1 MKICLNGEDLDWEG
15 GSVADLVRRQ
25 GLDPARKGYAVAL
38 NGEVLARDDW
48 AVRRPADGDRVE
60 IVGMYKGG

>member
-1 MKICLNGEDLDWEG
+1 MRICVNGERLDWDGETV
-15 GSVADLVRRQ
+15 SDLLRRQ
-25 GLDPARKGYAVAL
+25 GVDPARKGYAVAV

-48 AVRRPADGDRVE
+48 PVCRLAEGDRVE

>member
-1 MKICLNGEDLDWEG
+1 MRICLNGEDLDWDG
-15 GSVADLVRRQ
+15 GNIAELVCRQ